1 MNIQSISIVPEDV
14 GCNARCKYCIAAM
27 TPPTKRGAKLKLSRL
42 QDALL
47 YARTGGAQTAIIT
60 SKGETLISPWSFI
73 GEILNCCREAGFG
86 QRDLHTNASL
96 INERYEDFY
105 SSLIN
110 IKGRLTNITIT
121 VASMNPEVNEEL
133 MDVKYDF
140 KELFTFLSK
149 ECDLTV
155 RLSCVMNRQG
165 VYDRDTMWEYILKA
179 KEMGIRSIVF
189 RELWIPRADPADSQ
203 GNEIMQWS
211 RENRISTTVGAK
223 TLQYLAAEGKASPIF
238 TLPWGQVV
246 YDVEGLNIAC
256 STCTENFWEADK
268 GAIKSVVFLPDNH
281 LYSSW
286 EFRGSVIM

>member
-27 TPPTKRGAKLKLSRL
+27 TPPTKRGTKLSLDRL
-42 QDALL
+42 HNALL
-47 YARTGGAQTAIIT
+47 YARSGGAQTAIIT

-73 GEILNCCREAGFG
+73 GEILNYCRDAGFG

-96 INERYEDFY
+96 INNRFEDFY

-110 IKGRLTNITIT
+110 IKGRLTNITMT
-121 VASMNPEVNEEL
+121 VASLDSGVNEEL
-133 MDVKYDF
+133 MGINYDF
-140 KELFTFLSK
+140 TELFGFLSK
-149 ECDLTV
+149 ECDLV
-155 RLSCVMNRQG
+155 IRLSCVMNKQG
-165 VYDRDTMWEYILKA
+165 VHDRDTMEDYILKA
-179 KEMGIRSIVF
+179 KKLGVRAIVF
-189 RELWIPRADPADSQ
+189 RELWIPRSDPDKPQ
-203 GNEIMQWS
+203 GDEVMKWS
-211 RENRISTTVGAK
+211 RENRISTSVGAK
-223 TLQYLAAEGKASPIF
+223 TLQYMAAEGRAHPIF

-246 YDVEGLNIAC
+246 YDVEGINIAC

-286 EFRGSVIM
+286 EFKGSVIM